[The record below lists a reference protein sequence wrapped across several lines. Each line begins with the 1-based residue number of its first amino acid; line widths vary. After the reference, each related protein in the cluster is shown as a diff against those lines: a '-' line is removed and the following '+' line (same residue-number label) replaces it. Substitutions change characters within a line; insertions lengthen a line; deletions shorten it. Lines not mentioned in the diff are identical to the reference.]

1 MSYSTYKGKYLNMY
15 TPKVT
20 AWPALVAAGFTNVAG
35 MKVMPWMFQT
45 ESMASMLQ
53 YQDSLPGNTK
63 INNLDKCEAG
73 FDSWSTSSRRSLESG
88 GQLLN
93 AIGLLVS
100 LAYF

>member
-1 MSYSTYKGKYLNMY
+1 MY

-20 AWPALVAAGFTNVAG
+20 AWTALTGAGYTDIAG

-45 ESMASMLQ
+45 NSMASLLQ
-53 YQDSLPGNTK
+53 YQDSIPGNTK

-73 FDSWSTSSRRSLESG
+73 FDSWSSSSRRSLESG
-88 GQLLN
+88 SQLLN